1 MRLRVVFRSTPLF
14 ILLSSLVLAAGCGNA
29 PGSGSASSSSRS
41 YSGTA
46 SVGDFMNLTLDSTAQ
61 TITYTNLSNGDSG
74 VVPYTVNSDGTYTL
88 NDPAGNLVAA
98 YEIPGYAMLVDALKA
113 GSDHATPAL
122 VTAVAE
128 SQVTLA
134 MFENH
139 GYNYMQFRT
148 AAGGMEAGSVILD
161 AQGNVSVSSY
171 WPYGA
176 TLQNSSAF
184 HSNVMPGGNFTE
196 DASGN
201 FLRLSDQGGTDF
213 VFGTAQGIFV
223 VDTGNGAILGLGKTA
238 TKNFDPVVAGTYHAI
253 YYQKTN
259 ATTGQGNIESGVP
272 SLGNATLVIDAQGN
286 LTAQDAQN
294 HTLMQAALTPVADA
308 SYLYGSPGQL
318 ADPCNGLFTF
328 RISTANSQ
336 QDVFVSLM
344 GRAVLFSSF
353 TAALPLNGG
362 SPYQYLY
369 GVGLK

>member
-1 MRLRVVFRSTPLF
+1 M
-14 ILLSSLVLAAGCGNA
+14 
-29 PGSGSASSSSRS
+29 
-41 YSGTA
+41 
-46 SVGDFMNLTLDSTAQ
+46 
-61 TITYTNLSNGDSG
+61 
-74 VVPYTVNSDGTYTL
+74 
-88 NDPAGNLVAA
+88 
-98 YEIPGYAMLVDALKA
+98 
-113 GSDHATPAL
+113 
-122 VTAVAE
+122 
-128 SQVTLA
+128 TLA
-134 MFENH
+134 TVENH

-148 AAGGMEAGSVILD
+148 DAGGMEAGSVILD

-176 TLQNSSAF
+176 TMQNSSAF
-184 HSNVMPGGNFTE
+184 HSNVMLGANFSE
-196 DASGN
+196 DSSGN
-201 FLRLSDQGGTDF
+201 FLRLSDQGGSDF

-223 VDTGNGAILGLGKTA
+223 VDTGNGAILGLGKAA
-238 TKNFDPVVAGTYHAI
+238 TKNFDPAVAGSYHAI

-259 ATTGQGNIESGVP
+259 ATTGQGNIESGIA

-286 LTAQDAQN
+286 VTVHDAQG
-294 HTLMQAALTPVADA
+294 TTVIQATLTPVADA

-328 RISTANSQ
+328 QISTANSQ
-336 QDVFVSLM
+336 QDVFVTFM

>member
-1 MRLRVVFRSTPLF
+1 MRLRRFILLAPLF
-14 ILLSSLVLAAGCGNA
+14 ILLFAAGCGSGA
-29 PGSGSASSSSRS
+29 GLGSASSSSRS

-74 VVPYTVNSDGTYTL
+74 VVPYTVNPDGTYTL

-98 YEIPGYAMLVDALKA
+98 YEIPGYAMLVEALKA
-113 GSDHATPAL
+113 GTDHATPAL

-128 SQVTLA
+128 SQITLA
-134 MFENH
+134 TFENH

-161 AQGNVSVSSY
+161 GQGNVSVSSY

-176 TLQNSSAF
+176 TMQNSSAF
-184 HSNVMPGGNFTE
+184 HSTVMPGGNFSE
-196 DASGN
+196 DISGK
-201 FLRLSDQGGTDF
+201 FLRLSNQGSTDF

-223 VDTGNGAILGLGKTA
+223 VDTSNGAILGLGKAA
-238 TKNFDPVVAGTYHAI
+238 TKTFDPAVAGTYHAI

-259 ATTGQGNIESGVP
+259 ATTGQGNIESGIA

-286 LTAQDAQN
+286 VTVQDGQGN
-294 HTLMQAALTPVADA
+294 TVIQTALTPVADA
-308 SYLYGSPGQL
+308 SYLYGSQGQL
-318 ADPCNGLFTF
+318 TDPCNGLFTF

-336 QDVFVSLM
+336 QDVFVTFM

>member
-1 MRLRVVFRSTPLF
+1 MRLRIFLF
-14 ILLSSLVLAAGCGNA
+14 LTLLFTLLFTASCGNA

-46 SVGDFMNLTLDSTAQ
+46 SVGDFMNITLDSTGQ
-61 TITYTNLSNGDSG
+61 TITYTNVSNGDTG
-74 VVPYTVNSDGTYTL
+74 VVPYTVNPDGTYTL

-98 YEIPGYAMLVDALKA
+98 YEIPGYAMLLEAEKT

-134 MFENH
+134 TFENH

-184 HSNVMPGGNFTE
+184 HSNMMQGGNFSE
-196 DASGN
+196 DSTGN
-201 FLRLSDQGGTDF
+201 FLRLSDRGGTDF
-213 VFGTAQGIFV
+213 VFGTAQGIFL
-223 VDTGNGAILGLGKTA
+223 VDTGNGAILDLGKAA
-238 TKNFDPVVAGTYHAI
+238 TKNFDPAVAGTYHAI

-259 ATTGQGNIESGVP
+259 ATTGQGNIESGIA
-272 SLGNATLVIDAQGN
+272 SLGNATLVIGAQGNVTVQDAQGN
-286 LTAQDAQN
+286 TVI
-294 HTLMQAALTPVADA
+294 QAALTAVADA
-308 SYLYGSPGQL
+308 SYLYGSSGELQ
-318 ADPCNGLFTF
+318 DPCNGLFTF

-336 QDVFVSLM
+336 QDVFVTFM

-353 TAALPLNGG
+353 TGALPRNGG

>member
-1 MRLRVVFRSTPLF
+1 MRLRVF
-14 ILLSSLVLAAGCGNA
+14 LLSTLLSTLPFTAGCGSGTSL
-29 PGSGSASSSSRS
+29 GSVSSSSRS

-46 SVGDFMNLTLDSTAQ
+46 SVGDFMNITLDSTAQ
-61 TITYTNLSNGDSG
+61 TITYTNLSNGDTG
-74 VVPYTVNSDGTYTL
+74 VVPYTVNPDGTYTL

-98 YEIPGYAMLVDALKA
+98 YEIPGYAMLVEALKA

-134 MFENH
+134 TFENH

-176 TLQNSSAF
+176 TMQNSSAF
-184 HSNVMPGGNFTE
+184 HSNVMPGGNFSE
-196 DASGN
+196 DSSGK

-223 VDTGNGAILGLGKTA
+223 VDTGNGAILGLGKAA
-238 TKNFDPVVAGTYHAI
+238 TKNFDAAFAGTYHAI

-259 ATTGQGNIESGVP
+259 ATTGQGNIESGIA
-272 SLGNATLVIDAQGN
+272 SLGNATMVIDAQGN
-286 LTAQDAQN
+286 VTVQDAQN
-294 HTLMQAALTPVADA
+294 NTVIQAALTPVADA
-308 SYLYGSPGQL
+308 SYLYGSQGQL
-318 ADPCNGLFTF
+318 QDPCNGLFTF
-328 RISTANSQ
+328 RIATVNSQ
-336 QDVFVSLM
+336 QDVFMTFM

>member
-1 MRLRVVFRSTPLF
+1 MRLRTFLLF
-14 ILLSSLVLAAGCGNA
+14 SLLVTLLFESGCGNA
-29 PGSGSASSSSRS
+29 ASSAASSSSRS

-46 SVGDFMNLTLDSTAQ
+46 SVGDFMNITIDTTAQ
-61 TITYTNLSNGDSG
+61 TITYANVSNGDGG
-74 VVPYTVNSDGTYTL
+74 VVPYTVNPDGTYTL

-98 YEIPGYAMLVDALKA
+98 YEIPGYAMLIEALKA

-122 VTAVAE
+122 VTAVSE

-134 MFENH
+134 TFANH

-176 TLQNSSAF
+176 TMQNSSAF
-184 HSNVMPGGNFTE
+184 HSNVMPSGNFSE

-201 FLRLSDQGGTDF
+201 FLRLAGQGGTDF

-223 VDTGNGAILGLGKTA
+223 VDTANGAILGLGKA
-238 TKNFDPVVAGTYHAI
+238 ASKNFDPAVAGTYHAI

-259 ATTGQGNIESGVP
+259 ATTGQGNIESGIA
-272 SLGNATLVIDAQGN
+272 SLGNATLVMDTQGN
-286 LTAQDAQN
+286 VTVQDGQGN
-294 HTLMQAALTPVADA
+294 TVIQAGLTPVADA
-308 SYLYGSPGQL
+308 AYLYGSPGQL
-318 ADPCNGLFTF
+318 TDPCNGLFTF
-328 RISTANSQ
+328 RITTGSSQ
-336 QDVFVSLM
+336 QDVFVTFM